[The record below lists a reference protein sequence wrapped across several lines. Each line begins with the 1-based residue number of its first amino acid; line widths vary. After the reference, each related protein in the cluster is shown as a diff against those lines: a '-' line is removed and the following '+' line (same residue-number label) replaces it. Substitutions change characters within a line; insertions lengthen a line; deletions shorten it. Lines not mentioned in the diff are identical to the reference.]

1 MAEHTII
8 SPKCSVI
15 KTEVGPEE
23 TFFDLKARPSEE
35 HGPLSK
41 VTLHCPGEAGGVT
54 KYQGPQRVTTV
65 LPKFV
70 LIHMG
75 DISDKKPVEEEA
87 PVGTEGHN
95 APVGTEGHN
104 GPVGTEGHNAP
115 VGTEGH
121 NLSIHE
127 NSAENEAEQDN
138 VILYPESPGGR
149 AVPKTSARIHGNKA
163 SGKSK
168 QNNHIGGS
176 SKAAFRRL

>member
-1 MAEHTII
+1 M
-8 SPKCSVI
+8 
-15 KTEVGPEE
+15 
-23 TFFDLKARPSEE
+23 
-35 HGPLSK
+35 
-41 VTLHCPGEAGGVT
+41 TLHCPGEAGGVT

-75 DISDKKPVEEEA
+75 DISDKKPVEKET

-95 APVGTEGHN
+95 D
-104 GPVGTEGHNAP
+104 PVGTEGHNAP